1 MTDFSVAKYGP
12 VFESLID
19 TSRVVAIDGGSVN
32 QDFYSALQ
40 AITIKNAFT
49 DTIVDED
56 FAASCIAGVWLW
68 NDFLDESHTISQEI
82 YTTTG
87 SFWHG
92 IMHRREC
99 DYSNAKYWFRKVGD
113 HQVFDSL
120 AQQMITLADGEDK
133 YGLINDGSWDP
144 FAFVDLCQQAG
155 REDSPALSYCR
166 AVTRVEWE
174 LLFDYCY
181 KRALGEH
188 VS

>member
-1 MTDFSVAKYGP
+1 VTDFSVAKYGP

-19 TSRVVAIDGGSVN
+19 PSRGVAIDEGSVN
-32 QDFYSALQ
+32 QDLYSALQ
-40 AITIKNAFT
+40 ATTVENAFT
-49 DTIVDED
+49 DIVVDED
-56 FAASCIAGVWLW
+56 FAASCISGAWLW

-99 DYSNAKYWFRKVGD
+99 DYSNAKYWFRKVG
-113 HQVFDSL
+113 HHEVFDSL
-120 AQQMITLADGEDK
+120 AQETIGLAKGEDK
-133 YGLINDGSWDP
+133 YGLIPGGNWDP

-155 REDSPALSYCR
+155 RGDSSVLTYCQ

-181 KRALGEH
+181 KRALGE
-188 VS
+188 